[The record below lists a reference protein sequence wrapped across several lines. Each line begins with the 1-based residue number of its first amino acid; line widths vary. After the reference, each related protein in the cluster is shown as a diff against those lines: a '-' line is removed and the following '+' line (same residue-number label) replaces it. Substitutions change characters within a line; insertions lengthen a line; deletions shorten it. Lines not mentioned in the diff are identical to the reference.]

1 MNPSDAVRDEARFF
15 TELIPAEGVDSELGL
30 NIIRA
35 GRLLQDLHADAL
47 RDAGM
52 TGAQFNVLVVLESA
66 MDGLNMCDVARRM
79 LVSRAGMSGV
89 VKGLEAKGWIGRHPV
104 PGDARAARLK
114 ITDAGLAAL
123 SAVLPSHFDYVHHAV
138 NCLNDDEKQ
147 TLIRLLS
154 RLRGHLIAARAACG
168 K

>member
-1 MNPSDAVRDEARFF
+1 MTPSDAVRDEERFF
-15 TELIPAEGVDSELGL
+15 TELIPAAGVDSEVGL
-30 NIIRA
+30 NLIRA
-35 GRLLQDLHADAL
+35 GRLLQDRHADSL
-47 RDAGM
+47 RGAGM
-52 TGAQFNVLVVLESA
+52 TEAQFNVLVVLESA
-66 MDGLNMCDVARRM
+66 ADGLNMCDVARRM

-114 ITDAGLAAL
+114 ITEAGLAAL
-123 SAVLPSHFDYVHHAV
+123 EGVMPGHFDYVHNAV
-138 NCLNDDEKQ
+138 ACLNDDEKQ

-154 RLRGHLIAARAACG
+154 RLRGHLVQARAACG